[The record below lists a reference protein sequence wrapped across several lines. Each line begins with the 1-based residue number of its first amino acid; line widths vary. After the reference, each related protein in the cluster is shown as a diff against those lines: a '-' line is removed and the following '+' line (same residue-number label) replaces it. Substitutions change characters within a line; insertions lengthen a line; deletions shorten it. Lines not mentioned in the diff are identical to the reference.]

1 MVKSARESFA
11 AWFDAFFIL
20 RPTLFFPSWTFF
32 LAGYSRGRGSGIVLL
47 LVWLAAALGA
57 AFLLNQ
63 LADRREDRFNEK
75 LWPLWGDRISNRMI
89 HLELGVLI
97 FMVIAGG
104 IWAGLELS
112 GLLALF
118 FLIAGI
124 FYNFPPFRL
133 KSRPILGIVACAVG
147 VWIGYLIGAR
157 AADVS
162 YGSAILWGLP
172 YALAG
177 AAVTLLTH
185 VPDLDGDRRG
195 GARTFP
201 AVYGLTLTGAWA
213 AVLVIACAL
222 LALLFSDYILLA
234 AAGVA
239 LPFFIRFLL
248 LQNSEAAET
257 AVKASVLSLAI
268 AVGLTWAPF
277 LLMIAAY
284 YFFARWY
291 HHRRLGLDYPSFRS
305 RKRVERDVYHRRT
318 GLEKVEASQ
327 L

>member
-1 MVKSARESFA
+1 MVKPARESFA

-63 LADRREDRFNEK
+63 NEK
-75 LWPLWGDRISNRMI
+75 LWPLWSDRVSSRMI
-89 HLELGVLI
+89 HLELGLLI
-97 FMVIAGG
+97 LVVIVGG
-104 IWAGLELS
+104 IWAGVELS

-133 KSRPILGIVACAVG
+133 KSRPILGIVACAAG

-185 VPDLDGDRRG
+185 VPDLDGLGG
-195 GARTFP
+195 GACYRLRPSRP
-201 AVYGLTLTGAWA
+201 A
-213 AVLVIACAL
+213 
-222 LALLFSDYILLA
+222 
-234 AAGVA
+234 
-239 LPFFIRFLL
+239 FF
-248 LQNSEAAET
+248 
-257 AVKASVLSLAI
+257 
-268 AVGLTWAPF
+268 
-277 LLMIAAY
+277 
-284 YFFARWY
+284 
-291 HHRRLGLDYPSFRS
+291 
-305 RKRVERDVYHRRT
+305 
-318 GLEKVEASQ
+318 
-327 L
+327 